1 MNEWALVVFPWICKS
16 ASFLRSYITSWINS
30 IIKFI
35 QHSFTIHSLNIHFS
49 SSARGLL
56 YLTKVMARVVQ
67 VLQKLCSSNKTI
79 FIIQKTRILSFKKV
93 YRRVYSIPFFWIS
106 KTNMAE
112 LGAVANFLNGGAAGA
127 VVEVVTVTVL
137 TGAK

>member
-93 YRRVYSIPFFWIS
+93 YRRVYSIPFFGFQKRIWLNLEQLL
-106 KTNMAE
+106 T
-112 LGAVANFLNGGAAGA
+112 FLM
-127 VVEVVTVTVL
+127 VEPLVQSL
-137 TGAK
+137 KL